1 MALNCQQAEKE
12 QDHVGNTGLIF
23 LTKYGG
29 MDFIPSPR
37 KLFVRDATQPLSIS
51 PFLLSGLTVPLA
63 SYPHRAN
70 KVKHVCL
77 NENWLCPGH
86 EQGASLRF
94 MAELIGSF
102 SNIM

>member
-1 MALNCQQAEKE
+1 
-12 QDHVGNTGLIF
+12 
-23 LTKYGG
+23 
-29 MDFIPSPR
+29 MDFIPSPI
-37 KLFVRDATQPLSIS
+37 KLLVRDATQPLSIS

-86 EQGASLRF
+86 EQGASLLF